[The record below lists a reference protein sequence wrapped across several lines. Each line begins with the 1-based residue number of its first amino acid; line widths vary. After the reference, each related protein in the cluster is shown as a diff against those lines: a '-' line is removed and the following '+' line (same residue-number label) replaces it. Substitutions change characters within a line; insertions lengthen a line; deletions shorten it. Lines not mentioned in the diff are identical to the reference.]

1 MKYYMDVISK
11 KGMSIK
17 AMKEEQIFPQLDKD
31 QISYSPS
38 RLTSISCCFVFYAN
52 LIYIFLTLSFV

>member
-38 RLTSISCCFVFYAN
+38 RLTSISCCFVFYTS
-52 LIYIFLTLSFV
+52 LI